1 MVLSALTTYPELWAA
16 GVDIVGISNF
26 VTFLENTS
34 AYRRGT
40 REAEYGTLS
49 RDREFLD
56 SISPNRHLDR
66 LRAPLLVV
74 HGANDP
80 RVPLSEA
87 QQIVAALEARGVP
100 TQLLVFDD
108 EGHGIIKLK
117 NKLVMYPI
125 VVEFLDR
132 YLKG

>member
-1 MVLSALTTYPELWAA
+1 LPSQH
-16 GVDIVGISNF
+16 
-26 VTFLENTS
+26 LE
-34 AYRRGT
+34 
-40 REAEYGTLS
+40 
-49 RDREFLD
+49 
-56 SISPNRHLDR
+56 R
-66 LRAPLLVV
+66 LRAPLLVI